1 MAISTDYRK
10 KDVQKNVEKQL
21 ASVTAAY
28 LRGYVKLA
36 KGSGTMEVNPNVLK
50 DSIIKYVAEVS
61 KGTSLVEL
69 DAEGKPQQ
77 VYTLQN
83 FMFDL
88 HKYILHNDF

>member
-50 DSIIKYVAEVS
+50 DSIIKYVAERNKFS
-61 KGTSLVEL
+61 R
-69 DAEGKPQQ
+69 
-77 VYTLQN
+77 
-83 FMFDL
+83 
-88 HKYILHNDF
+88 IR